1 MAIYRGSG
9 TTTGASLI
17 GVGEVTITGGTI
29 DNTVIGG
36 TTPTTG
42 TFTTCTATSFSG
54 DGSGLTNVS
63 TVIDLTDLGD
73 VDTTGVA
80 NKDILIYNSTSGD
93 FEPGT
98 ELGSYTA
105 TTQPSFRATASA
117 WTPTADAIVVYST
130 EDHDTG
136 GDYDNTTYTF
146 TVPTTGVYQI
156 NASLQI
162 NSYTSGLYYL
172 ELQVNE
178 SEIHQVYANSGA
190 VDYFSLQISE
200 AIKLTEDDTVRLN
213 LNGQAASFT
222 ITASGTFSMCL
233 LG

>member
-9 TTTGASLI
+9 TTTGASLV
-17 GVGEVTITGGTI
+17 GVGEVDIEAGTI
-29 DNTVIGG
+29 DNTVIGA
-36 TTPTTG
+36 TTPAAG

-63 TVIDLTDLGD
+63 SSAD
-73 VDTTGVA
+73 
-80 NKDILIYNSTSGD
+80 S
-93 FEPGT
+93 
-98 ELGSYTA
+98 
-105 TTQPSFRATASA
+105 SFRATVSA
-117 WTPTADAIVVYST
+117 WVPTADAIVAYST
-130 EDHDTG
+130 EVHDTG
-136 GDYDNTTYTF
+136 GDYDNSTYTF
-146 TVPTTGVYQI
+146 TTPTTGVYQI

-200 AIKLTEDDTVRLN
+200 AIKLTADDTVRLN